1 MKPFFYFLFMCI
13 ALTSCANTP
22 VIETPPLEQTTLEG
36 GEIPVD
42 FNTETFH
49 VDNLDCIEHNLD
61 LSSET
66 CNVLAWQSYI
76 ASLLFMTES
85 ERQHHLSVITDDE
98 VGQLQQ
104 MLLLTHTNE
113 VLEVRKFN
121 SAKLDLLVSSYPY
134 PLDQLILTYVT
145 LNQSLINLSEQLTT
159 TEQNQSDIEAELQS
173 VKSALKQAQKK
184 IDAIT
189 NIEQQLNSEGPLI
202 DDTNN

>member
-1 MKPFFYFLFMCI
+1 MCI
-13 ALTSCANTP
+13 ALVGCANTP
-22 VIETPPLEQTTLEG
+22 VIETPLLEQTTLEG
-36 GEIPVD
+36 EEIPVD
-42 FNTETFH
+42 INTETVH
-49 VDNLDCIEHNLD
+49 VDDLDCIEHRLD
-61 LSSET
+61 LSADT

-85 ERQHHLSVITDDE
+85 ERQHHLSVITDGD

-121 SAKLDLLVSSYPY
+121 SAKLDYLVSSYPY
-134 PLDQLILTYVT
+134 PLDQLVLTYVT
-145 LNQSLINLSEQLTT
+145 LNQSTINLSEQLAT
-159 TEQNQSDIEAELQS
+159 TEKKQSDIEAELQS
-173 VKSALKQAQKK
+173 VKSELKQAQKK

-189 NIEQQLNSEGPLI
+189 NIEQQLNSEGALT